1 MVLTTNYI
9 DMKENSKLGSWGVTY
24 YEYWDGDIDADI
36 LTTAV
41 QRLVDRGMG
50 ASLGNTMYSLMKDL
64 GVYIAQER
72 GHKNKPIDTI
82 IHCDWQDGQPMPH
95 QIIEELK
102 KHFYM
107 VRTSSNTYWF
117 PNGVTKTQA
126 INWLADD
133 MRGTMENPL

>member
-1 MVLTTNYI
+1 
-9 DMKENSKLGSWGVTY
+9 MKEKFSLDRFGWSY
-24 YEYWDGDIDADI
+24 YEYWDGDIDQNI
-36 LTTAV
+36 LEQAV
-41 QRLVDRGMG
+41 ERLVARGMG

-64 GVYIAQER
+64 GVYIANAM

-82 IHCDWQDGQPMPH
+82 IHCDWQDGHPMPH

-107 VRTSSNTYWF
+107 VRTSSNVYWF
-117 PNGVTKTQA
+117 PNSVTKTQA